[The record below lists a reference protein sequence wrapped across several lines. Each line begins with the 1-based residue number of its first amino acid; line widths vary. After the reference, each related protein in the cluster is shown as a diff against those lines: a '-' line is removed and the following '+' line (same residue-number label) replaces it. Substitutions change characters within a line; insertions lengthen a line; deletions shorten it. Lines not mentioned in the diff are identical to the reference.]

1 MGKNIF
7 DDKAKWIYASD
18 LVSRDSDVVIDA
30 HLLKVMK
37 AKDGSGLFIVSN
49 GVVLA
54 YSPNDKHSPD
64 GEYSSIQINFGD
76 YQLEEGLR
84 RQDRFINT
92 FIDCLQ
98 RRISTFGHFKKGD
111 FDSWSLVPHAEVPF

>member
-1 MGKNIF
+1 MSRNIF
-7 DDKAKWIYASD
+7 DDNAKWIHASN
-18 LVSRDSDVVIDA
+18 LLSEDSDVVVDTN
-30 HLLKVMK
+30 LLKVVK

-49 GVVLA
+49 GVALA
-54 YSPNDKHSPD
+54 YSPNDKPSPD

-92 FIDCLQ
+92 FIDRLQ
-98 RRISTFGHFKKGD
+98 RRISKFGHFKKGD